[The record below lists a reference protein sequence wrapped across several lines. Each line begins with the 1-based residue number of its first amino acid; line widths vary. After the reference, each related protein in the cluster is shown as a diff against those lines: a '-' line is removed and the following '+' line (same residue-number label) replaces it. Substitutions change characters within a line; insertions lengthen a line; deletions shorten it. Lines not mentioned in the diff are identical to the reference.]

1 MLEFIM
7 PVRVTVAVDILA
19 WGACH
24 TATGYA
30 AHRLTDRHLDHDG
43 WLLRPRGFEDS
54 GRWYRRRL
62 RINSWKDRVPEAA
75 TLSTGESA
83 SRNSRHQPA
92 TG

>member
-62 RINSWKDRVPEAA
+62 RINSWK
-75 TLSTGESA
+75 G
-83 SRNSRHQPA
+83 
-92 TG
+92 